1 MSVPR
6 SQWPNRPSEIKSR
19 APSFPREPGTRKLK
33 LPHARPIVSSRW
45 GGAEETDRHL
55 VLYAILCRHVD
66 AHVVNRL
73 QRVWSL
79 LLLATDGGAS
89 AFGRPVDGLP
99 AHLPPP
105 RRRGTG
111 RIGPAGHPAS
121 FHPSSQCSR
130 GNAGRRVGRL
140 ATVEAG
146 LGGLESLKAREV
158 CVCAPIDAA
167 DRRAG
172 VFWQAVRQP
181 MGDAENAL
189 MASRGDR
196 LAAGPAE
203 RETEAPLAP
212 VSLCSGGGSRRHYH
226 CKRTHLAVCR
236 GQASAVV
243 VP

>member
-73 QRVWSL
+73 QPVWSL

-105 RRRGTG
+105 HRRGTG

-146 LGGLESLKAREV
+146 LGGGAREPEGQGGV
-158 CVCAPIDAA
+158 CVCA
-167 DRRAG
+167 DRRG
-172 VFWQAVRQP
+172 RSTRRRF
-181 MGDAENAL
+181 L
-189 MASRGDR
+189 ASRP
-196 LAAGPAE
+196 PANGRRGKCPYGVPWRSTGRGAS
-203 RETEAPLAP
+203 RE
-212 VSLCSGGGSRRHYH
+212 
-226 CKRTHLAVCR
+226 
-236 GQASAVV
+236 
-243 VP
+243 

>member
-105 RRRGTG
+105 HRRGTG

-203 RETEAPLAP
+203 RDRGPSGPGVSVQRWWLSQALPLQAHP
-212 VSLCSGGGSRRHYH
+212 FGG
-226 CKRTHLAVCR
+226 L
-236 GQASAVV
+236 
-243 VP
+243 